1 MFNVP
6 MEKTTVIFIY
16 NEITNYKPRYS
27 NNRQE
32 FFILS
37 ILIIC
42 S

>member
-1 MFNVP
+1 
-6 MEKTTVIFIY
+6 MEQITVIFIY
-16 NEITNYKPRYS
+16 TEIANYKPRYS
-27 NNRQE
+27 NNRQD